1 MTAERG
7 KSEGHIIT
15 MARPRDIWGP
25 TDSCENNSVRGL
37 KVMKEEAV
45 RHVDMVILLEMARGC
60 SGEFV

>member
-1 MTAERG
+1 
-7 KSEGHIIT
+7 